1 MLCVKCQKRPAVVF
15 VQRLENGKTV
25 QEGYC
30 LTCAR
35 AMHIQP
41 LDDLMKQF
49 IMGASMPESE
59 ASCKKLDIRS
69 SMFSRSWSD
78 MPNCFIRSSTGWMC
92 MARAQVR
99 Q

>member
-1 MLCVKCQKRPAVVF
+1 MPFLGLASSLFWRAPKPNGNTGLPPGTKSSCGAGSSPASVSS
-15 VQRLENGKTV
+15 
-25 QEGYC
+25 
-30 LTCAR
+30 
-35 AMHIQP
+35 P
-41 LDDLMKQF
+41 F